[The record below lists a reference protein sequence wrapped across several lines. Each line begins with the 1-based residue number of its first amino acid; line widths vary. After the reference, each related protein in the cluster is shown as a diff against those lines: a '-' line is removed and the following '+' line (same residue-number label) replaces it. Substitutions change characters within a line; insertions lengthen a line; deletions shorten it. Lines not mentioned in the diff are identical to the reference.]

1 MVRHTRKNNRHSAQ
15 AVITRRKPTV
25 LGSHKLHQLCK
36 RASEYKAIVAA
47 VTAFVI
53 GISAL
58 FISSKG
64 GYLESWTS
72 MRTAL
77 SSVPGGATLASFM
90 QRAMDAFRRLI
101 GWGVNVGDVVE
112 PLDKDNV
119 MIEQNEFEEGVPEI
133 DIKYNDQNVDKLI
146 VAQIDAG
153 ERTFN
158 AIKLDAELDGK
169 NREAIMKIIKK
180 ANKQKK
186 DAVPSLL
193 LRNTDFDI
201 TKDPQN
207 HFDFD
212 LNDFKKC
219 NKKEQFKS
227 E

>member
-15 AVITRRKPTV
+15 AVLTRRKPTV

-72 MRTAL
+72 TRAAL

-112 PLDKDNV
+112 PLDKENV
-119 MIEQNEFEEGVPEI
+119 MVEKDQFGKDDPEEDKKYDQIE
-133 DIKYNDQNVDKLI
+133 KL
-146 VAQIDAG
+146 VVTQIDAG

-158 AIKLDAELDGK
+158 AIVLNPQEHDGK
-169 NREAIMKIIKK
+169 NREAIMKIIQK

-186 DAVPSLL
+186 DVAPSLL
-193 LRNTDFDI
+193 MRNRDFGI
-201 TKDPQN
+201 NKDKNNP
-207 HFDFD
+207 FDFD
-212 LNDFKKC
+212 LDDFKKC

-227 E
+227 V

>member
-1 MVRHTRKNNRHSAQ
+1 MVRHTRKNDRHSAQ
-15 AVITRRKPTV
+15 AVRTRRKPTV

-72 MRTAL
+72 MRAAL
-77 SSVPGGATLASFM
+77 SSVPGGATIASFM

-101 GWGVNVGDVVE
+101 GWGVNVGDIVE

-119 MIEQNEFEEGVPEI
+119 MVEKDDFDEDDPSN
-133 DIKYNDQNVDKLI
+133 DIKYENNVEKLI

-158 AIKLDAELDGK
+158 AIKITPEHDGK

-180 ANKQKK
+180 ANKEKKNVQNPLLQRNLNFDIKK
-186 DAVPSLL
+186 DE
-193 LRNTDFDI
+193 
-201 TKDPQN
+201 QN
-207 HFDFD
+207 PFDFD
-212 LNDFKKC
+212 LDDFKKC